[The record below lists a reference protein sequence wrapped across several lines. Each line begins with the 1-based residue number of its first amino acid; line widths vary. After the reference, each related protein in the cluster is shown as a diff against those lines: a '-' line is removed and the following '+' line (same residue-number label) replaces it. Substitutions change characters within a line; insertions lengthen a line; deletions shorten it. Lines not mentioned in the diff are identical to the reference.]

1 MRQPMDDVYPGSL
14 FSSHPMPLSILA
26 LFLRSYFVPFPFTYR
41 ILLSHE
47 IDGVRKEK
55 ERLTASMSRL
65 FSLHTRSSYS
75 HLLPVGT
82 RRETER
88 MGCGMERGLRDK
100 HSIFRK
106 LSVLQLYPCGWNNL
120 GCMEV
125 TASRIPITSLSPPSV
140 SLGWPCSVWSR
151 LCLVAILSQPLTSG
165 VPSLRYLASF
175 LGSFPHSVRSFP
187 VLFALLTGHSRTER
201 NVTQWSGEKWSEW
214 ARKKRARG
222 TGS

>member
-82 RRETER
+82 RRETT
-88 MGCGMERGLRDK
+88 
-100 HSIFRK
+100 
-106 LSVLQLYPCGWNNL
+106 SVTR
-120 GCMEV
+120 EV
-125 TASRIPITSLSPPSV
+125 TRRVTDMEA
-140 SLGWPCSVWSR
+140 GWE
-151 LCLVAILSQPLTSG
+151 
-165 VPSLRYLASF
+165 
-175 LGSFPHSVRSFP
+175 GSFIAFATRALHAPPTSHKKSEETEWEGDMNGQPTDLWRVFPCHSPYDPIPLSFSPRSGALRAERKEGDGNVRNEYNIISFSLVIHMP
-187 VLFALLTGHSRTER
+187 FISLTLGPQPMIHS
-201 NVTQWSGEKWSEW
+201 
-214 ARKKRARG
+214 
-222 TGS
+222 

>member
-82 RRETER
+82 RRETT
-88 MGCGMERGLRDK
+88 
-100 HSIFRK
+100 
-106 LSVLQLYPCGWNNL
+106 SVTR
-120 GCMEV
+120 EV
-125 TASRIPITSLSPPSV
+125 TRRVTDMEA
-140 SLGWPCSVWSR
+140 GWEGSFIGRSR
-151 LCLVAILSQPLTSG
+151 LRYAGSLPHHIRRVKRPSEKAI
-165 VPSLRYLASF
+165 
-175 LGSFPHSVRSFP
+175 
-187 VLFALLTGHSRTER
+187 
-201 NVTQWSGEKWSEW
+201 
-214 ARKKRARG
+214 
-222 TGS
+222 